1 MKKICIS
8 CKITFDGR
16 NRDRYCSKE
25 CYLKTISVSKI
36 SCKNCGIIFQPKF
49 SITKYCSRKCYVA
62 DTIGIHNHFYGKH
75 HTLEDKKIM
84 AKYKIGKKLSIEHR
98 DKLSE
103 AHKWVTGE
111 NNPFYGHKHS
121 DETKELWKQY
131 RPKPNTPMNSNTKP
145 ERTIKKYLESK
156 GLIKGKDFYQNYWI
170 NDIKNIYRADFIIP
184 EKKIV
189 IECDGDHWHNYPIGN
204 DIDHIRTKELQNT
217 GYKVIRFWESQIKKR
232 FYEIENILN
241 PFIDAVRGD

>member
-1 MKKICIS
+1 MKKICIT
-8 CKITFDGR
+8 CNTEYDVR
-16 NRDRYCSKE
+16 EDRGNYCSRK
-25 CYLKTISVSKI
+25 CYLKNITVPKM
-36 SCKNCGIIFQPKF
+36 SCKKCGIIFQPKMR
-49 SITKYCSRKCYVA
+49 ITKYCSRKCYA
-62 DTIGIHNHFYGKH
+62 EATTSIGNLFYGKH
-75 HTLEDKKIM
+75 HTIATKKIM
-84 AKYKIGKKLSIEHR
+84 SKHKLGKKLSLEHR

-111 NNPFYGHKHS
+111 NNPFYGRKHS
-121 DETKELWKQY
+121 DETKALWKQY

-184 EKKIV
+184 KTRTV

-204 DIDHIRTKELQNT
+204 DIDHIRTKELQET

-232 FYEIENILN
+232 FNEIQNILN
-241 PFIDAVRGD
+241 PIIVEVGA